1 MVNRGSE
8 WRLWNLHMHSAYS
21 KETRTK
27 MSVKEIFDKLIE
39 KNISMFSITDHSNV
53 DALDDIWNIYENQGN
68 EKGLYKDQ
76 INFIPGIEI
85 KTDKGKKGVHLICV
99 FPQKIKISE
108 TYVKST
114 RQNIYDNFCSV
125 LGLTESKITANGNGD
140 YGKGL
145 LTSIVNFEAA
155 VELTHKLG
163 GLVIIHGGDK
173 HGSIENEMTHV
184 LKKEPTPEEIY
195 ETLDITKSEIIEK
208 KIDIVEL
215 PNHKKK
221 EAKNAKFYK
230 NVFGKPCMVASDS
243 HEKSDY
249 ESMEE
254 RCTWVKADCSFE
266 GLRQALIDYDNRMYL
281 GDVPEQIERIK
292 KNPTKYIDKVVINW
306 TDNYDGNKGKWF
318 KNICIPMN
326 PGLIS
331 IIGNKGNGKSA
342 IAEIIGLLADSHNYE
357 KFAFLNRGEFLKNK
371 LASNFEASL
380 IWENNGETTKKNL
393 SDIPDV
399 NNVERCQCIPQQYF
413 EEICT
418 DTEFKRFSDEI
429 NHVIFSRLTEIDK
442 ENCRGFD
449 ELIDKYTKSTEENI
463 GFLINDLTN
472 VNRKIIDKETKLLS
486 TYKIRQ
492 EALLKDAKTQLE
504 AHMSIKPKKI
514 DKPELPKE
522 KQEMYDSVLEK
533 IKELSNQSE
542 NENQKLFSLNE
553 KARKLQDILEE
564 VDEIHNRFAKSMEHI
579 NEELFEFDLSVNS
592 IFDLKVNKEK
602 VNAKK
607 TEIDQ
612 LITEVKDKLE
622 NPESGLEIQLIKY
635 TKEKNDIVAE
645 EDKHIQEYNEYL
657 NNLKEWSDIEKTCR
671 EAVKVVEDEI
681 KYISGGIQGDLK
693 SLYIKRDEIA
703 RDILEEK
710 KKIIQIY
717 NRFKKPVDDF
727 LSKNGDLLSDYS
739 ICIRSGLTIDT
750 TFEKN
755 LFDYIN
761 RQKRNVFK
769 EDNYQLYKTIEEL
782 GDIECIEEYLNIP
795 NKIIEKMSEF
805 PDGIIPQIK
814 ESRMLDFY
822 NYLFGLG
829 YLTNKYELV
838 SDGKTLD
845 KLSPGERG
853 ALLLIFYLLLDLRD
867 IPLVIDQPED
877 NLDNQSVTKV
887 LVPFIQTAKNR
898 RQIIL
903 VTHNPNLA
911 VVADS
916 DQIIHVK
923 IDKENDQLVE
933 VEAGGIENDV
943 INQAIVTIL
952 EGTMLSFKKREL
964 KYIERPFQVLC
975 KR

>member
-1 MVNRGSE
+1 MINRGSE
-8 WRLWNLHMHSAYS
+8 WRLWNLHMHSTYS
-21 KETRTK
+21 KESRTK

-53 DALDDIWNIYENQGN
+53 DALDDIWNIYETQGN

-99 FPQKIKISE
+99 FPQKIKIGE

-140 YGKGL
+140 YGRGL
-145 LTSIVNFEAA
+145 LTTAVNLDDA

-173 HGSIENEMTHV
+173 HGSIENEMAHIP
-184 LKKEPTPEEIY
+184 KKEPTPEEIY

-221 EAKNAKFYK
+221 EEKNAKFYK
-230 NVFGKPCMVASDS
+230 AVFGKPCMVASDS
-243 HEKSDY
+243 HEKSEY

-281 GDVPEQIERIK
+281 GVVPEQIERIK
-292 KNPTKYIDKVVINW
+292 KNPTKYIDKLVINW
-306 TDNYDGNKGKWF
+306 ADNYDGNKGKWF
-318 KNICIPMN
+318 QNICIPMN
-326 PGLIS
+326 QGLIS

-357 KFAFLNRGEFLKNK
+357 KFAFLNKGKFLKNK

-380 IWENNGETTKKNL
+380 IWENNGEITKKNL

-429 NHVIFSRLTEIDK
+429 NNVIFSRLTEMDK

-472 VNRKIIDKETKLLS
+472 VNREIIDKETKLLS
-486 TYKIRQ
+486 SYKIKQ
-492 EALLKDAKTQLE
+492 EALLKDANIQLE

-522 KQEMYDSVLEK
+522 KQEMYDAVLEK
-533 IKELSNQSE
+533 IKELSNQNESE
-542 NENQKLFSLNE
+542 NKKLFSLNE
-553 KARKLQDILEE
+553 KVRKLQSILEE
-564 VDEIHNRFAKSMEHI
+564 IDEIQNRFAKSMEHI
-579 NEELFEFDLSVNS
+579 NEELLEFDLSINT
-592 IFDLKVNKEK
+592 IFDLKVNKETI
-602 VNAKK
+602 NEKK

-612 LITEVKDKLE
+612 LIAGVKDKLK
-622 NPESGLEIQLIKY
+622 NPESGIEIQLIKY

-657 NNLKEWSDIEKTCR
+657 NRLKEWSDIEKTRR

-681 KYISGGIQGDLK
+681 KYISGGIQEDLNP
-693 SLYIKRDEIA
+693 LYMKRDEIA
-703 RDILEEK
+703 ADILEEK

-727 LSKNGDLLSDYS
+727 LNENSELLSDYS
-739 ICIRSGLTIDT
+739 ICIRSGLVIDT
-750 TFEKN
+750 TFQQSV
-755 LFDYIN
+755 FDYIN
-761 RQKRNVFK
+761 KQKRNIFK
-769 EDNYQLYKTIEEL
+769 DDNYQLYKTIEEL
-782 GDIECIEEYLNIP
+782 GDIESIEEYLDIP
-795 NKIIEKMSEF
+795 KKIIKKMSEF
-805 PDGIIPQIK
+805 ADGIIPQIK
-814 ESRMLDFY
+814 ESKMLDFY

-887 LVPFIQTAKNR
+887 LVPFIQAAKNR

-933 VEAGGIENDV
+933 VEAGGIEDDV
-943 INQAIVTIL
+943 INQSIVTIL

-964 KYIERPFQVLC
+964 KYIEE
-975 KR
+975 

>member
-1 MVNRGSE
+1 MAKKIGFKSYCWAIGTTSYRTDNF
-8 WRLWNLHMHSAYS
+8 NLS
-21 KETRTK
+21 
-27 MSVKEIFDKLIE
+27 IE
-39 KNISMFSITDHSNV
+39 KQLHLLRQFRELEENKNKKWGNNKKFQAEYYNFLKENNFVKGDAALPDKDSKVGGAWRKYFFNSSARSVISR
-53 DALDDIWNIYENQGN
+53 E
-68 EKGLYKDQ
+68 
-76 INFIPGIEI
+76 GI
-85 KTDKGKKGVHLICV
+85 
-99 FPQKIKISE
+99 
-108 TYVKST
+108 
-114 RQNIYDNFCSV
+114 
-125 LGLTESKITANGNGD
+125 
-140 YGKGL
+140 
-145 LTSIVNFEAA
+145 
-155 VELTHKLG
+155 
-163 GLVIIHGGDK
+163 
-173 HGSIENEMTHV
+173 
-184 LKKEPTPEEIY
+184 
-195 ETLDITKSEIIEK
+195 
-208 KIDIVEL
+208 
-215 PNHKKK
+215 
-221 EAKNAKFYK
+221 
-230 NVFGKPCMVASDS
+230 
-243 HEKSDY
+243 
-249 ESMEE
+249 
-254 RCTWVKADCSFE
+254 WVKADCSFE

-357 KFAFLNRGEFLKNK
+357 KFAFLNRGKFLKNK

-693 SLYIKRDEIA
+693 SLYFKRDEIA

-964 KYIERPFQVLC
+964 KYIEE
-975 KR
+975 

>member
-1 MVNRGSE
+1 MINRGSE
-8 WRLWNLHMHSAYS
+8 WRLWNLHMHSTYS
-21 KETRTK
+21 KEPRTK

-53 DALDDIWNIYENQGN
+53 DALDDIWNIYETQGN

-99 FPQKIKISE
+99 FPQKIKIGE

-114 RQNIYDNFCSV
+114 RQIIYDNFCSV
-125 LGLTESKITANGNGD
+125 LGLTESKITANGKGD
-140 YGKGL
+140 YGRGL
-145 LTSIVNFEAA
+145 LTTIVNLDDA

-163 GLVIIHGGDK
+163 GLIIIHGGDK

-184 LKKEPTPEEIY
+184 SKKKPTPEEIY

-230 NVFGKPCMVASDS
+230 AVFGKPCMVASDS
-243 HEKSDY
+243 HEKNEY

-281 GDVPEQIERIK
+281 GVVPEQIERIK
-292 KNPTKYIDKVVINW
+292 KNPTKYIDKLVINW
-306 TDNYDGNKGKWF
+306 ADNYDGNKGKWF
-318 KNICIPMN
+318 QNICIPMN

-357 KFAFLNRGEFLKNK
+357 KFAFLNKGKFLKNK

-380 IWENNGETTKKNL
+380 IWENNGETTKKKL

-429 NHVIFSRLTEIDK
+429 NNVIFSRLTEMDK

-472 VNRKIIDKETKLLS
+472 VNREIIDKETKLLS
-486 TYKIRQ
+486 SYKIKQ
-492 EALLKDAKTQLE
+492 EALLKDANTQLE
-504 AHMSIKPKKI
+504 AHMSIIPKKI

-522 KQEMYDSVLEK
+522 KQEMYDAVLEK

-542 NENQKLFSLNE
+542 SENQKLFSLNE
-553 KARKLQDILEE
+553 KFRKLQSILEE
-564 VDEIHNRFAKSMEHI
+564 IDEIQNRFSKSMEHI
-579 NEELFEFDLSVNS
+579 NEELFEFDLSVNT
-592 IFDLKVNKEK
+592 IFDLKVNKETI
-602 VNAKK
+602 NEKK
-607 TEIDQ
+607 TEIEQ
-612 LITEVKDKLE
+612 LIAGVKDKLK
-622 NPESGLEIQLIKY
+622 NPESGIEIQLIKY
-635 TKEKNDIVAE
+635 TEEKNDIVAE

-657 NNLKEWSDIEKTCR
+657 NRLKEWSDIEKTRR

-681 KYISGGIQGDLK
+681 KYISGGIQEDLNP
-693 SLYIKRDEIA
+693 LYMKRDEIA
-703 RDILEEK
+703 ADILEEK

-727 LSKNGDLLSDYS
+727 LNENSELLSDYS
-739 ICIRSGLTIDT
+739 ICIRSGLVIDT
-750 TFEKN
+750 AFQQSV
-755 LFDYIN
+755 FDYIN
-761 RQKRNVFK
+761 KQKRNIFK
-769 EDNYQLYKTIEEL
+769 DDNYQLYKTIEEL
-782 GDIECIEEYLNIP
+782 GDIESIEEYLDIP
-795 NKIIEKMSEF
+795 KKIIEKMSEF

-814 ESRMLDFY
+814 ESKMLDFY

-887 LVPFIQTAKNR
+887 LVPFIQAAKNR

-933 VEAGGIENDV
+933 VEAGGIEDDV
-943 INQAIVTIL
+943 INQSIVTIL

-964 KYIERPFQVLC
+964 KYIEE
-975 KR
+975 

>member
-1 MVNRGSE
+1 MINRGSE

-21 KETRTK
+21 KESRTK

-39 KNISMFSITDHSNV
+39 NDISMFSITDHSNV
-53 DALDDIWNIYENQGN
+53 DALDEIWNIYETQAN
-68 EKGLYKDQ
+68 EKGLYRNQ
-76 INFIPGIEI
+76 INFIPGIEL

-99 FPQKIKISE
+99 FPQKIKIGES
-108 TYVKST
+108 YVKST
-114 RQNIYDNFCSV
+114 KQNIYDNFCSV
-125 LGLTESKITANGNGD
+125 LGLTESKITANGEGS

-145 LTSIVNFEAA
+145 LKSVVKFDDA

-173 HGSIENEMTHV
+173 HGSIEEEMKAV
-184 LKKEPTPEEIY
+184 PKKEPTPEEIY
-195 ETLDITKSEIIEK
+195 ETLDITKSEIIAK

-215 PNHKKK
+215 PNYKKQQ
-221 EAKNAKFYK
+221 ARNAKFYK

-243 HEKSDY
+243 HERSDY
-249 ESMEE
+249 ENMQE

-266 GLRQALIDYDNRMYL
+266 GLRQALIDYDNRMFL
-281 GDVPEQIERIK
+281 GVIPEQIDRIK
-292 KNPTKYIDKVVINW
+292 KNPTKYINKLLVDW
-306 TDNYDGNKGKWF
+306 TDNYEGSKGKWF
-318 KNICIPMN
+318 QNICIPMN

-342 IAEIIGLLADSHNYE
+342 IAEIIGLLADSQNYE
-357 KFAFLNRGEFLKNK
+357 KFAFLNKSKFLKNK
-371 LASNFEASL
+371 LASNFEATL
-380 IWENNGETTKKNL
+380 IWENNGETIKKNL

-399 NNVERCQCIPQQYF
+399 NSVERCQCIPQQYF

-429 NHVIFSRLTEIDK
+429 NNVIFSRLTEMDK
-442 ENCRGFD
+442 ENCRDFD

-472 VNRKIIDKETKLLS
+472 VNREIIEKETKLLS
-486 TYKIRQ
+486 SYKIKQ
-492 EALLKDAKTQLE
+492 EALLKDANTQLE

-522 KQEMYDSVLEK
+522 KQEMYDAVLEK

-542 NENQKLFSLNE
+542 SENQKLFLLNE
-553 KARKLQDILEE
+553 KVRKLQSLLEE
-564 VDEIHNRFAKSMEHI
+564 IDEIQNRFTKSMERI
-579 NEELFEFDLSVNS
+579 NEVLLEFDLNVNK
-592 IFDLKVNKEK
+592 IFDLKINKET

-612 LITEVKDKLE
+612 LIAEVKDKLK
-622 NPESGLEIQLIKY
+622 NPESGIEIQLIKY

-657 NNLKEWSDIEKTCR
+657 NRLKEWSDIEKTRR
-671 EAVKVVEDEI
+671 EALKVVEDEI
-681 KYISGGIQGDLK
+681 KYISGGIQEDLNL
-693 SLYIKRDEIA
+693 LYMKRDEIA
-703 RDILEEK
+703 ADILEEK

-717 NRFKKPVDDF
+717 NRFKKPVDEF
-727 LSKNGDLLSDYS
+727 LDKNSELLCDYS
-739 ICIRSGLTIDT
+739 ICIRSGLVIDT
-750 TFEKN
+750 TFQQSV
-755 LFDYIN
+755 FDYIN
-761 RQKRNVFK
+761 KQKRNIFK
-769 EDNYQLYKTIEEL
+769 DDNYQLYKTIEEL
-782 GDIECIEEYLNIP
+782 SDIESIEEYLDIP
-795 NKIIEKMSEF
+795 KKIIEKMSEF

-814 ESRMLDFY
+814 ESKMLDFY

-887 LVPFIQTAKNR
+887 LVPFIQAAKNR

-933 VEAGGIENDV
+933 VEAGGIEDDV
-943 INQAIVTIL
+943 INRSIVTIL

-964 KYIERPFQVLC
+964 KYIEE
-975 KR
+975 

>member
-1 MVNRGSE
+1 MINRGSE
-8 WRLWNLHMHSAYS
+8 WRLWNLHMHSIYS
-21 KETRTK
+21 KENRTK

-53 DALDDIWNIYENQGN
+53 DALDEIWNIYETQEN

-99 FPQKIKISE
+99 FPQKIKIHE

-114 RQNIYDNFCSV
+114 RQNIYDNFCSI
-125 LGLTESKITANGNGD
+125 LGLTKSEITVNGNGD
-140 YGKGL
+140 YGTGL
-145 LTSIVNFEAA
+145 LTTTVNFDKA

-173 HGSIENEMTHV
+173 HGSIENEMSHV
-184 LKKEPTPEEIY
+184 LRKESTPEEIY
-195 ETLDITKSEIIEK
+195 ETLDTTKCEIVK
-208 KIDIVEL
+208 NKIDIVEL
-215 PNHKKK
+215 PNYKKK

-230 NVFGKPCMVASDS
+230 DVFGKPCMVASDS
-243 HEKSDY
+243 HEKSEY

-254 RCTWVKADCSFE
+254 RCTWVKAECSFE
-266 GLRQALIDYDNRMYL
+266 GLRQALIDYENRMYL
-281 GDVPEQIERIK
+281 GEVPEQIERIK
-292 KNPTKYIDKVVINW
+292 KNPTKYIDKLVINW

-318 KNICIPMN
+318 KDICIPMN

-357 KFAFLNRGEFLKNK
+357 KFAFLNKRKFLKNK

-380 IWENNGETTKKNL
+380 IWENKGESSKKNL
-393 SDIPDV
+393 SDTPNI

-429 NHVIFSRLTEIDK
+429 NSVIFSRLEEMDK

-472 VNRKIIDKETKLLS
+472 INREIIDKEEKLLPS
-486 TYKIRQ
+486 YKIKQ
-492 EALLKDAKTQLE
+492 EALLKDANTQLE

-522 KQEMYDSVLEK
+522 KQERYDAILEK
-533 IKELSNQSE
+533 IKEMSNE
-542 NENQKLFSLNE
+542 NESEKQKLFSLNE
-553 KARKLQDILEE
+553 KIRKIQNILEE
-564 VDEIHNRFAKSMEHI
+564 VDEIQNRFAKSMKHI
-579 NEELFEFDLSVNS
+579 NEELDEFDLSANT
-592 IFDLKVNKEK
+592 IFDLKVNKET
-602 VNAKK
+602 VNMKK
-607 TEIDQ
+607 AEIEQ
-612 LITEVKDKLE
+612 LIAEVKDKLK
-622 NPESGLEIQLIKY
+622 NPEIGIETQLNEY

-645 EDKHIQEYNEYL
+645 EDKHMQEYNEYL
-657 NNLKEWSDIEKTCR
+657 NHLKEWSDIEKTR
-671 EAVKVVEDEI
+671 KEAVKIVEDEI
-681 KYISGGIQGDLK
+681 KYISEGIHEDLNP
-693 SLYIKRDEIA
+693 LYIKRDEITA
-703 RDILEEK
+703 DILEEK
-710 KKIIQIY
+710 KKIIRIY

-727 LSKNGDLLSDYS
+727 LNANDELLSDYS
-739 ICIRSGLTIDT
+739 IYIRSGLVIDT
-750 TFEKN
+750 TFQQSV
-755 LFDYIN
+755 FDYVN
-761 RQKRNVFK
+761 KQKRNVFK
-769 EDNYQLYKTIEEL
+769 DDNYQLYKTIEEL
-782 GDIECIEEYLNIP
+782 GDIESVEEYLDIP
-795 NKIIEKMSEF
+795 KKIIEKMSEF

-877 NLDNQSVTKV
+877 NLDNQSVAKV
-887 LVPFIQTAKNR
+887 LVPFIQAAKNR

-933 VEAGGIENDV
+933 VEAGGIEDDV
-943 INQAIVTIL
+943 INQSIVTIL
-952 EGTMLSFKKREL
+952 EGTMSSFKKRES
-964 KYIERPFQVLC
+964 KYIEE
-975 KR
+975 

>member
-1 MVNRGSE
+1 
-8 WRLWNLHMHSAYS
+8 MHSTYS
-21 KETRTK
+21 KEPRTK

-53 DALDDIWNIYENQGN
+53 DALDDIWNIYETQGN

-85 KTDKGKKGVHLICV
+85 KTDKGNKGVHLICV
-99 FPQKIKISE
+99 FPQKIKIGE

-140 YGKGL
+140 YGRGL
-145 LTSIVNFEAA
+145 LTTIVNLDDA

-184 LKKEPTPEEIY
+184 SKKKPTPEEIY

-230 NVFGKPCMVASDS
+230 AVFGKPCMVASDS
-243 HEKSDY
+243 HEKNEY

-281 GDVPEQIERIK
+281 GVVPEQIERIK
-292 KNPTKYIDKVVINW
+292 KNPTKYIDKLVINW
-306 TDNYDGNKGKWF
+306 ADNYDGNKGKWF
-318 KNICIPMN
+318 QNICIPMN

-357 KFAFLNRGEFLKNK
+357 KFAFLNKGKFLKNK

-429 NHVIFSRLTEIDK
+429 NNVIFSRLTEMDK

-472 VNRKIIDKETKLLS
+472 VNREIIDKETKLLS
-486 TYKIRQ
+486 SYKIKQ
-492 EALLKDAKTQLE
+492 EALLKDANTQLE
-504 AHMSIKPKKI
+504 AHMSIIPKKI

-522 KQEMYDSVLEK
+522 KQEMYDAVLEK

-542 NENQKLFSLNE
+542 SENQKLFSLNE
-553 KARKLQDILEE
+553 KFRKLQSILEE
-564 VDEIHNRFAKSMEHI
+564 IDEIQNRFSKSMEHI
-579 NEELFEFDLSVNS
+579 NEELLEFDLSVNT
-592 IFDLKVNKEK
+592 IFDLKVNKETI
-602 VNAKK
+602 NEKK
-607 TEIDQ
+607 TEIEQ
-612 LITEVKDKLE
+612 LIAGVKDKLK
-622 NPESGLEIQLIKY
+622 NPESGIEIQLIKY
-635 TKEKNDIVAE
+635 TEEKNDIVAE

-657 NNLKEWSDIEKTCR
+657 NRLKEWSDIEKTRR

-681 KYISGGIQGDLK
+681 KYISGGIQEDLNP
-693 SLYIKRDEIA
+693 LYMKRDEIA
-703 RDILEEK
+703 ADILEEK

-727 LSKNGDLLSDYS
+727 LNENSELLSDYS
-739 ICIRSGLTIDT
+739 ICIRSGLVIDT
-750 TFEKN
+750 AFQQSV
-755 LFDYIN
+755 FDYIN
-761 RQKRNVFK
+761 KQKRNIFK
-769 EDNYQLYKTIEEL
+769 DDNYQLYKTIEEL
-782 GDIECIEEYLNIP
+782 GDIESIEEYLDIP
-795 NKIIEKMSEF
+795 KKIIEKMSEF

-814 ESRMLDFY
+814 ESKMLDFY

-887 LVPFIQTAKNR
+887 LVPFIQAAKNR

-933 VEAGGIENDV
+933 VEAGGIEDDV
-943 INQAIVTIL
+943 INQSIVTIL

-964 KYIERPFQVLC
+964 KYIEE
-975 KR
+975 

>member
-1 MVNRGSE
+1 
-8 WRLWNLHMHSAYS
+8 MHSAYS
-21 KETRTK
+21 KESRTK

-39 KNISMFSITDHSNV
+39 KNVSMFSITDHSNV

-99 FPQKIKISE
+99 FPKKIKIGE

-145 LTSIVNFEAA
+145 LTSIVNLEAA

-184 LKKEPTPEEIY
+184 QKKEPTPEEIY
-195 ETLDITKSEIIEK
+195 ETLDITKSEIIER

-230 NVFGKPCMVASDS
+230 DVFGKPCMVATDS

-292 KNPTKYIDKVVINW
+292 KNPTKYIDKLVINW
-306 TDNYDGNKGKWF
+306 VDNYDGNKGKWF
-318 KNICIPMN
+318 QNISIPMN

-342 IAEIIGLLADSHNYE
+342 IAEIIGMLADSHNYE
-357 KFAFLNRGEFLKNK
+357 KFAFLNKGKFLKNK
-371 LASNFEASL
+371 LASNFEAAL

-393 SDIPDV
+393 SDIPDI

-429 NHVIFSRLTEIDK
+429 NNVIFSRLTEIDK

-463 GFLINDLTN
+463 GFLITDLSN
-472 VNRKIIDKETKLLS
+472 VNREIIDKETKLLS
-486 TYKIRQ
+486 SYKIKQ
-492 EALLKDAKTQLE
+492 EALLKDANIQLE
-504 AHMSIKPKKI
+504 AHMAIKPKEI

-542 NENQKLFSLNE
+542 SENQKLFSLN
-553 KARKLQDILEE
+553 KKVRKLQNILEE
-564 VDEIHNRFAKSMEHI
+564 IDEIQNRFAKSMEHI
-579 NEELFEFDLSVNS
+579 NEELLEFDLNVNT
-592 IFDLKVNKEK
+592 IFQLKVDKET
-602 VNAKK
+602 VNVKK

-612 LITEVKDKLE
+612 LITETKDKLE
-622 NPESGLEIQLIKY
+622 NTESGIEIQLIKY

-657 NNLKEWSDIEKTCR
+657 NRLKEWSDIEKIRR
-671 EAVKVVEDEI
+671 EAVKAVEDEI
-681 KYISGGIQGDLK
+681 KYISGEIQEDLNP
-693 SLYIKRDEIA
+693 LYIKRDEIA
-703 RDILEEK
+703 AAILEEK
-710 KKIIQIY
+710 
-717 NRFKKPVDDF
+717 
-727 LSKNGDLLSDYS
+727 
-739 ICIRSGLTIDT
+739 
-750 TFEKN
+750 
-755 LFDYIN
+755 
-761 RQKRNVFK
+761 
-769 EDNYQLYKTIEEL
+769 
-782 GDIECIEEYLNIP
+782 
-795 NKIIEKMSEF
+795 
-805 PDGIIPQIK
+805 
-814 ESRMLDFY
+814 
-822 NYLFGLG
+822 
-829 YLTNKYELV
+829 
-838 SDGKTLD
+838 
-845 KLSPGERG
+845 
-853 ALLLIFYLLLDLRD
+853 
-867 IPLVIDQPED
+867 
-877 NLDNQSVTKV
+877 
-887 LVPFIQTAKNR
+887 
-898 RQIIL
+898 
-903 VTHNPNLA
+903 
-911 VVADS
+911 
-916 DQIIHVK
+916 
-923 IDKENDQLVE
+923 EN
-933 VEAGGIENDV
+933 NTDV
-943 INQAIVTIL
+943 
-952 EGTMLSFKKREL
+952 
-964 KYIERPFQVLC
+964 
-975 KR
+975 